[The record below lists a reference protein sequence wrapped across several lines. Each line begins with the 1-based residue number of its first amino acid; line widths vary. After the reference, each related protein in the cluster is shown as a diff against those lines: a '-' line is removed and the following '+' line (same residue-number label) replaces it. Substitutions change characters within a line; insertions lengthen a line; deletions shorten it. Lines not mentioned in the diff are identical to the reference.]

1 MKNRSIVASVL
12 TIIVSE
18 LAMASIASAAG
29 IPQLN
34 YTCGSGIEVHADQGG
49 PVYIDGKEA
58 KLKKVNDNY
67 YEATHAGVTISLSF
81 NPDGSV
87 NMSYTGPNRANGICQ
102 NSQASNS
109 QTNSS
114 QTNSSQSPAA
124 SACLNAVA
132 KKTGVSRNR
141 LSVIE
146 VLESEAGIGVQV
158 RVPDADAPWSC
169 LADKKGK
176 VQGVSYTGSEGRL

>member
-1 MKNRSIVASVL
+1 
-12 TIIVSE
+12 
-18 LAMASIASAAG
+18 MASIASAAG

-58 KLKKVNDNY
+58 RLKKINNNY
-67 YEATHAGVTISLSF
+67 YEATHAGVTISIGF
-81 NPDGSV
+81 NPDGTL

-102 NSQASNS
+102 DSSSGNS
-109 QTNSS
+109 QTRA
-114 QTNSSQSPAA
+114 SQSPAE

-132 KKTGVSRNR
+132 KKTGISRNQ

-146 VLESEAGIGVQV
+146 VSTAEAGIGVTI
-158 RVPDADAPWSC
+158 RVPNADAPWSC
-169 LADKKGK
+169 LADKKGN
-176 VQGVSYTGSEGRL
+176 VQGVAYTGSEGRL

>member
-1 MKNRSIVASVL
+1 MKNRSIIASVL
-12 TIIVSE
+12 TMIVPE

-58 KLKKVNDNY
+58 RLKKINDNY
-67 YEATHAGVTISLSF
+67 YEATHAGVTISIAF
-81 NPDGSV
+81 NPDGTL

-102 NSQASNS
+102 DSQASNS
-109 QTNSS
+109 QTRA
-114 QTNSSQSPAA
+114 SQSPAE
-124 SACLNAVA
+124 SACLDAVA
-132 KKTGVSRNR
+132 KQTGVSRSR

-146 VLESEAGIGVQV
+146 VSTAEAGIGVTI
-158 RVPDADAPWSC
+158 RVPNADAPWSC
-169 LADKKGK
+169 LADKKGR
-176 VQGVSYTGSEGRL
+176 VQGVTYTGSEGRL